1 MKLSFAPISTIS
13 PIKPISP
20 FSRFSNFALAKF
32 SALLGAL
39 SLSLAASSALAAE
52 GDPATALA
60 DAGAWRVQM
69 GPFTHHFRASDD
81 HKDVVALG
89 MEYEAPNRTLY
100 GLTAFTNSFGQPS
113 AYLYCGWVYNNIFN
127 LSESLYFK
135 LTVGVLYG
143 YVEPYENKVPLNY
156 KGFSPGVI
164 PSIGWH
170 LDKSWSVQLNVLG
183 NAAVMVMLNKKL

>member
-1 MKLSFAPISTIS
+1 MKPHFAPPKFTLLLS
-13 PIKPISP
+13 
-20 FSRFSNFALAKF
+20 ALA
-32 SALLGAL
+32 
-39 SLSLAASSALAAE
+39 LSLAASSAQAAE
-52 GDPATALA
+52 GDPATA
-60 DAGAWRVQM
+60 DAGAWRLQL
-69 GPFTHHFRASDD
+69 GPYTHHFRFSED
-81 HKDVVALG
+81 HKQVVALG
-89 MEYEAPNRTLY
+89 MEHESPNRTLY

-113 AYLYCGWVYNNIFN
+113 AYLYCGWLYNNIFN

-143 YVEPYENKVPLNY
+143 YVEPYEDKVPLNY

>member
-1 MKLSFAPISTIS
+1 MKPSFVCFS
-13 PIKPISP
+13 PLFPFLP
-20 FSRFSNFALAKF
+20 FSRFSRFAPAKF
-32 SALLGAL
+32 TALVSALT
-39 SLSLAASSALAAE
+39 LSLAASSALAAE
-52 GDPATALA
+52 GESAAA
-60 DAGAWRVQM
+60 SAEAGSWRLQL
-69 GPFTHHFRASDD
+69 GPFTHHFRTSDD

-89 MEYEAPNRTLY
+89 MEYELPNRTLY
-100 GLTAFTNSFGQPS
+100 GLTAFSNSFGQPS